1 MLDYNFIRVFNI
13 IKSYSSFSKPFLNF
27 IISNSNLSKAERTFI
42 LCVKYDYDYDWE
54 KALSEIKK
62 IKDCHDKNLK
72 FLLMMKKLELYRN
85 LGRRKYAQALYN
97 KLREALPYISPNIR
111 DSVIDELIA
120 YVVLSGEQNY
130 DLGKFKM
137 DDRHISDSANIFFE
151 MNKGR
156 KLIKDGNKEGLE
168 NFKNALKIATKIHHP
183 SGIVTALNALCWYG
197 MKYNVDQALGYGK
210 EALYNAG
217 MYFEGTNIL
226 YVFDTVIEMMNKTSD
241 IAFTEISR
249 DFLELYEKAPENI
262 KKRYKKTKRIA
273 KDTLNNSFYHI
284 DGKTRRFLRKINK
297 EHALDAFITRKQT
310 YNLLHSKVKNI
321 RGDTI
326 RRILKGI
333 DIKDFQMDSL
343 PSPFWIEFIK
353 MKDGLEDGIDAVV
366 NGRQTLDPYVKA
378 RLDLEREFLGRIPDR
393 AKENF
398 IKVYLN
404 LDKDERRV
412 IDRFARDYIRY
423 DIRWGI
429 RIEVPDEM
437 EEYVKLF
444 HLKRM
449 PAALAYWSYDDK
461 KGRERLVRVLG
472 SVKLEVM

>member
-1 MLDYNFIRVFNI
+1 MLDYDFIRVFHM
-13 IKSYSSFSKPFLNF
+13 IKSHSSFSKPFLNF
-27 IISNSNLSKAERTFI
+27 IISNSNLSKAERAFI
-42 LCVKYDYDYDWE
+42 LCVKYDYDYDRE

-85 LGRRKYAQALYN
+85 LGRRKYARGLYN

-120 YVVLSGEQNY
+120 YIALSGEQND

-156 KLIKDGNKEGLE
+156 KLIKDGNKKGLDH
-168 NFKNALKIATKIHHP
+168 FKNALKIATKVYHP

-210 EALYNAG
+210 EALYRAG
-217 MYFEGTNIL
+217 LYFEDANIL

-241 IAFTEISR
+241 SAFAEISK
-249 DFLELYEKAPENI
+249 DFVELYEKAPENI
-262 KKRYKKTKRIA
+262 KKRYKKTKILA
-273 KDTLNNSFYHI
+273 EDTLKGSFYHI

-297 EHALDAFITRKQT
+297 EHALDAFITRKQI
-310 YNLLHSKVKNI
+310 YNILHSKVKNI

-326 RRILKGI
+326 RRILKCI

-343 PSPFWIEFIK
+343 PSPFWIEIAK

-366 NGRQTLDPYVKA
+366 DGRQTLDPYVKA

-393 AKENF
+393 VKENF
-398 IKVYLN
+398 IKVYLE
-404 LDKDERRV
+404 LDKEEKRV

-423 DIRWGI
+423 DIKWGM

-437 EEYVKLF
+437 EVYVKLF
-444 HLKRM
+444 HLKRR
-449 PAALAYWSYDDK
+449 PAALSYWSYDDK
-461 KGRERLVRVLG
+461 TGRERLVRALG
-472 SVKLEVM
+472 RVRDGMR

>member
-1 MLDYNFIRVFNI
+1 
-13 IKSYSSFSKPFLNF
+13 
-27 IISNSNLSKAERTFI
+27 
-42 LCVKYDYDYDWE
+42 
-54 KALSEIKK
+54 
-62 IKDCHDKNLK
+62 
-72 FLLMMKKLELYRN
+72 
-85 LGRRKYAQALYN
+85 
-97 KLREALPYISPNIR
+97 
-111 DSVIDELIA
+111 
-120 YVVLSGEQNY
+120 
-130 DLGKFKM
+130 
-137 DDRHISDSANIFFE
+137 
-151 MNKGR
+151 
-156 KLIKDGNKEGLE
+156 
-168 NFKNALKIATKIHHP
+168 
-183 SGIVTALNALCWYG
+183 
-197 MKYNVDQALGYGK
+197 
-210 EALYNAG
+210 
-217 MYFEGTNIL
+217 
-226 YVFDTVIEMMNKTSD
+226 
-241 IAFTEISR
+241 
-249 DFLELYEKAPENI
+249 
-262 KKRYKKTKRIA
+262 
-273 KDTLNNSFYHI
+273 
-284 DGKTRRFLRKINK
+284 TRRFLRKINK

-423 DIRWGI
+423 NIRWGI
-429 RIEVPDEM
+429 RIEVPNEM